1 MAKDLRQSAFGEPEE
16 EAVSQTRESEN
27 PFGPTKREL
36 EKKYLE
42 LQKKQREESLRI
54 LGYDVLDS
62 HCPHCQEK
70 YCLFIE
76 DEGKQ
81 IPASLRFLT
90 IFVPRLKNTEVTLRC
105 TSCDKEYTT
114 PSLLFELA
122 IPIALIAL
130 IAAVIIG
137 DAVLI
142 SFLCRY

>member
-1 MAKDLRQSAFGEPEE
+1 MAKDLRQSVFGEQEE
-16 EAVSQTRESEN
+16 EVKAPPQDTEN

-42 LQKKQREESLRI
+42 LQRKQREESLRV

-76 DEGKQ
+76 DEGKE
-81 IPASLRFLT
+81 IPPSLRFLT
-90 IFVPRLKNTEVTLRC
+90 IFIPRLKNTEVTLRC
-105 TSCDKEYTT
+105 TSCDKEYKT
-114 PSLLFELA
+114 PSLLAELA
-122 IPIALIAL
+122 IPIALIGL

>member
-16 EAVSQTRESEN
+16 EAVSHPKESEN

-42 LQKKQREESLRI
+42 LQKKQREESLRV

-76 DEGKQ
+76 DEGKE
-81 IPASLRFLT
+81 IPSSLRFLT

-114 PSLLFELA
+114 PSLLAELA
-122 IPIALIAL
+122 IPIVLIGL
-130 IAAVIIG
+130 VAAVIIG